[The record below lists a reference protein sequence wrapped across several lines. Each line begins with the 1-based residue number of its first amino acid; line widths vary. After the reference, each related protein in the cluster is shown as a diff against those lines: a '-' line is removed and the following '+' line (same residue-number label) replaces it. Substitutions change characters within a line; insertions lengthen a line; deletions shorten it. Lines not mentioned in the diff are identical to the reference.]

1 MEICWLLGCLAAWLL
16 GLVIIEKV
24 HTKTNL
30 KKIPY
35 VEQVAFYMCKN
46 KFVYAR
52 VVIISMPPYRSNL
65 DRQYYRRTWIQVKLR
80 KEINHAKS
88 KGSRYFLFRKVLST
102 TQVEIAVSKVPRTS
116 LYPLEEGRKYAQD
129 GSPAL
134 QSFLRSQEVSFR
146 KKVEEEGEEEDRQR
160 MLLSDFYLEIARK
173 LGLEHANL
181 CAQDKCIQHDQT
193 LSVSFH
199 DFLQNPH

>member
-1 MEICWLLGCLAAWLL
+1 M
-16 GLVIIEKV
+16 
-24 HTKTNL
+24 
-30 KKIPY
+30 
-35 VEQVAFYMCKN
+35 
-46 KFVYAR
+46 
-52 VVIISMPPYRSNL
+52 
-65 DRQYYRRTWIQVKLR
+65 KLR

-88 KGSRYFLFRKVLST
+88 KGSRHYLFRKVMST

-134 QSFLRSQEVSFR
+134 QSFLRSQEVFR